1 MDDLKQAYELLGL
14 TEGASKEE
22 VEKRYFILLRRDRSN
37 KQREAGEQEDSS
49 SPSLEEIN
57 RAYRLILGHE
67 DQKTMEK
74 YTEASYGKYKKMGPT
89 VQKIDHFFSYYK
101 FHVLG
106 VIVLIA
112 AIIYGINA
120 YNNHRQEQAE
130 LAKLPP
136 VDVSVSFFGEYFS
149 ADGTY
154 PMSDLKPL
162 ETKFE
167 SQFPQ
172 WKRIVPYFTYV
183 PQQMQSEQDSALMQ
197 KSIID
202 LMMNK
207 ADVYILDKPNFLKLA
222 QDGSLLPLD
231 GDAAS
236 KMSFTFKPESALK
249 SATQDDPTE
258 HVYGVDISGSPLL
271 KDLPVLG
278 KEYIAGIRINGEHHD
293 NAFTFIQKYV
303 NSANAK

>member
-1 MDDLKQAYELLGL
+1 MNDLKQAYELLSL

-37 KQREAGEQEDSS
+37 KQREADEHDD

-67 DQKTMEK
+67 DEKTMAK
-74 YTEASYGKYKKMGPT
+74 YNEASYGKYKKMGPT
-89 VQKIDHFFSYYK
+89 FQKIDHFFSYYK

-106 VIVLIA
+106 VIVLII

-120 YNNHRQEQAE
+120 YINHRHEQAE

-136 VDVSVSFFGEYFS
+136 VDVSVSFFGDYFNS
-149 ADGTY
+149 DGTFQN
-154 PMSDLKPL
+154 SDMKPF
-162 ETKFE
+162 ETKFV

-172 WKRIVPYFTYV
+172 WKRVEAFFTYV
-183 PQQMQSEQDSALMQ
+183 PQEMQSQQDSALMQ

-207 ADVYILDKPNFLKLA
+207 ADVYILDKPNFVKLA

-236 KMSFTFKPESALK
+236 KMGFTFKPESAFK
-249 SATQDDPTE
+249 TVTQDDPTL
-258 HVYGVDISGSPLL
+258 HVYGVDIAGSTLL
-271 KDLPVLG
+271 KELPVIG
-278 KEYIAGIRINGEHHD
+278 KEYIAAIRINGDHHD
-293 NAFTFIQKYV
+293 NAFTFIEKYV
-303 NSANAK
+303 NSVPAK